1 MSTAAQHLER
11 PLVQV
16 FDLRKASSPEKL
28 VVRGKARP
36 RWRRDT
42 AGVDAIVLHHGGDR
56 FGLSE
61 QAEKRIAAG
70 DKVRLGGRDL
80 GVSTPPLELAR
91 RGLTMPYHEIGG
103 VIDGLPFA
111 ADVWAT
117 DVYTWQ
123 ANSANRRSLGVA
135 ILGCFPRFESEWP
148 EGYRGKPN
156 TPIEEADLFA
166 AAGIVAVRRAA
177 RRLATLDP
185 PLLFTHSQFS
195 RKPRDP
201 GEHAIRT
208 VVAPLV
214 AEGVVRVEPDFHEGS
229 GAPWPAEWRRHL
241 PA

>member
-16 FDLRKASSPEKL
+16 FDLRGAMSPEKL
-28 VVRGKARP
+28 VARGKARP
-36 RWRRDT
+36 HWRRDT
-42 AGVDAIVLHHGGDR
+42 DGVDAIVLHHGGSI
-56 FGLSE
+56 FGLADAARE
-61 QAEKRIAAG
+61 RIAKG
-70 DKVRLGGRDL
+70 KKTPLGGLDL
-80 GVSTPPLELAR
+80 GKASAPLELAR
-91 RGLTMPYHEIGG
+91 RGLTMPYHVIAGA
-103 VIDGLPFA
+103 IDGEPFA
-111 ADVWAT
+111 ADIWT
-117 DVYTWQ
+117 DEVYSWHG
-123 ANSANRRSLGVA
+123 NGANRRSLGVA

-185 PLLFTHSQFS
+185 PLLFTHSQFA
-195 RKPRDP
+195 RKDRDP

-229 GAPWPAEWRRHL
+229 GAPWPAEWRQHL